1 MLRASDLESGRFFVP
16 GHFRVCVTSVFDAGK
31 FEQRLGDALPLD
43 VLQPVLVQ
51 PTAGAM
57 ETEGGTSSSSDA
69 ADRER
74 ATVGHHQHGG
84 PSLGGGFVG
93 GGAGG
98 AFLSSTHDLD

>member
-1 MLRASDLESGRFFVP
+1 MAQAL
-16 GHFRVCVTSVFDAGK
+16 FDAGK

-69 ADRER
+69 GAG
-74 ATVGHHQHGG
+74 VGRV
-84 PSLGGGFVG
+84 VG
-93 GGAGG
+93 SSGGA
-98 AFLSSTHDLD
+98 SSSSS